1 MKKEGNADVDVC
13 VLNLLKTFKTEVPYS
28 REKGIDSEFLDSPTN
43 EIEVEMIEQ
52 AENVIQDYEDR
63 VDIDDVIIDA
73 TLENG
78 EMKYSVEI
86 TQNEEV

>member
-28 REKGIDSEFLDSPTN
+28 REKGIDSKILDSPIN

-63 VDIDDVIIDA
+63 VDIDDVTIDA
-73 TLENG
+73 ALENG
-78 EMKYSVEI
+78 EIKYSVEI
-86 TQNEEV
+86 AQNEEV

>member
-28 REKGIDSEFLDSPTN
+28 REKGIDSEILDSPIN